1 MRESFDRE
9 LQRLQTEIIR
19 MGSEVEE
26 HLTQVT
32 AAFVERDAVT
42 ARRMIAADEAINERR
57 IKIGLDA
64 LTLIATQQ
72 PMARDLRLIAAIMEI
87 VGELE
92 RIHDYIKGIGK
103 ISLSV
108 GATPILP
115 TIAAHMPEGDKS
127 PAGREEARRSRRQ
140 VGTDQS
146 EDTQA
151 DQKLTDWLRTV
162 VSLCN
167 GRNEFISSV

>member
-9 LQRLQTEIIR
+9 LQRLEAEIIR

-103 ISLSV
+103 ISLNI
-108 GATPILP
+108 GPTPVLP
-115 TIAAHMPEGDKS
+115 TIAAHMPEM
-127 PAGREEARRSRRQ
+127 AETAREM
-140 VGTDQS
+140 
-146 EDTQA
+146 
-151 DQKLTDWLRTV
+151 LHL
-162 VSLCN
+162 SL
-167 GRNEFISSV
+167 IHI